1 MVIEVYV
8 RSSAVYMDVA
18 TIREMSQHTI
28 CAPGVASKMLED
40 HSQRF
45 SSKFKNR
52 VLPQDDYT
60 VLHRIVELAFELH
73 DELKVFDV
81 SRDLDRLRALKR
93 GVLKTPA
100 VIVQGKKHEG
110 LDNILK
116 LLP

>member
-1 MVIEVYV
+1 
-8 RSSAVYMDVA
+8 MDVE

-28 CAPGVASKMLED
+28 CAPGVASKMLEEY
-40 HSQRF
+40 SQRF
-45 SSKFKNR
+45 SSKFRNR
-52 VLPQDDYT
+52 FLPEADYT
-60 VLHRIVELAFELH
+60 VLQRIPELAFELH
-73 DELKVFDV
+73 DELKVYDV

-100 VIVQGKKHEG
+100 VIVQGEKHEG

>member
-1 MVIEVYV
+1 M

-18 TIREMSQHTI
+18 TIREMSQHTF
-28 CAPGVASKMLED
+28 CAPDVASKMLEEY
-40 HSQRF
+40 SRKF

-60 VLHRIVELAFELH
+60 VLQRIAELAFELH
-73 DELKVFDV
+73 DELKVYDV
-81 SRDLDRLRALKR
+81 SHDLDRLRALKR